1 LIKKGFYTRPYGYG
15 KQTTGRLVGE
25 LDSPGDVGY
34 FLYGDERYLNLQ
46 PQSKSVAQQLAYQ
59 QSAVGASTF
68 ISATTNLEAARAGT
82 GNQPNPDEQ
91 SKYEVYVIKVP
102 QEFVINSSTGNF
114 FGMNEN
120 EYLIPDYITP
130 DEIIA
135 KFPRDDRE
143 GVYQHLHEQLGIS
156 EEDLGSTS

>member
-1 LIKKGFYTRPYGYG
+1 M
-15 KQTTGRLVGE
+15 
-25 LDSPGDVGY
+25 
-34 FLYGDERYLNLQ
+34 
-46 PQSKSVAQQLAYQ
+46 
-59 QSAVGASTF
+59 
-68 ISATTNLEAARAGT
+68 
-82 GNQPNPDEQ
+82 
-91 SKYEVYVIKVP
+91 YVIKVP